1 MTPGRQARPR
11 RDIPEL
17 GHTGLR
23 QGRCP
28 SPGAVLARHMAP
40 KAHAPVSAACRRL
53 GHSDQPPIAMP
64 RVQRPFQVPGKLHA
78 PIPVLSLPCPSLR
91 FPAQAACD
99 EGLCPVCHL
108 CPLSGEEALTRPQL
122 LSAPVSH
129 GHGPW
134 RQTTGSRWSQSPT
147 SWVASS
153 GAPPLSLRLLTE
165 SRGHSRTHPMG
176 CREVLSWRPG
186 RRVIVGCGV
195 CSSSF
200 LSVVCHDSGSE
211 GPAGRGRSPAEPGL
225 GPGAE
230 SGAGLWPRLARG
242 RQCPETD
249 PDWPQGRLL
258 GLEGGGGR
266 ASPPPNLVDL

>member
-1 MTPGRQARPR
+1 MSRLRRGGACVLPAACPGTPWVRVHVRARRLRWPGVFASPQHLLCGYVSRMVLGTGTGVAVTPGRQARPR

-134 RQTTGSRWSQSPT
+134 RQTTGSRWSRSPT

-195 CSSSF
+195 C
-200 LSVVCHDSGSE
+200 
-211 GPAGRGRSPAEPGL
+211 RS
-225 GPGAE
+225 
-230 SGAGLWPRLARG
+230 
-242 RQCPETD
+242 
-249 PDWPQGRLL
+249 
-258 GLEGGGGR
+258 
-266 ASPPPNLVDL
+266 